1 MGRPKKKGLDYF
13 PIDTDIFQDEKMQ
26 LVFARFGPKADSIA
40 FRLWSRIY
48 NNSYFLP
55 WNEKAEIIFC
65 NQFGKHL
72 SIKTL
77 HAVIEEFLNC
87 ELLHR
92 EIYEAHGILT
102 SSGIQRRYEFI
113 CKQLHRQSA
122 ILEAHKINSEETPFN
137 SEETQDQP
145 YRINSE
151 ETPEDPP
158 INSEKSTQIKENKRK
173 ENKIKI
179 KESDSSENRGNSHSN
194 NLINN
199 SNGSEE
205 ITDADKELY
214 RTFYP
219 GK

>member
-122 ILEAHKINSEETPFN
+122 ILEAHKINSEETP
-137 SEETQDQP
+137 
-145 YRINSE
+145 
-151 ETPEDPP
+151 EDPP
-158 INSEKSTQIKENKRK
+158 INSEKSTQIKRK
-173 ENKIKI
+173 EIKGNKIKE
-179 KESDSSENRGNSHSN
+179 KESDSSENRGNSHFN

>member
-1 MGRPKKKGLDYF
+1 MGRPIKNGLDKEALKILNRS
-13 PIDTDIFQDEKMQ
+13 PQK
-26 LVFARFGPKADSIA
+26 KAA
-40 FRLWSRIY
+40 LRKERL
-48 NNSYFLP
+48 
-55 WNEKAEIIFC
+55 IIFC

-72 SIKTL
+72 SLKTL
-77 HAVIEEFLNC
+77 HAIIEEFLNC